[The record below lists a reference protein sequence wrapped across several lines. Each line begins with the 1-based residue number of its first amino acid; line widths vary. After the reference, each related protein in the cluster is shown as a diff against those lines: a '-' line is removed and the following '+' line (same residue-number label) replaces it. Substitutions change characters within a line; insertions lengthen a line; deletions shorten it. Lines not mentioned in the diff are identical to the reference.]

1 MFFDFS
7 FVIVIYYVDLYMLNH
22 PCELGKNHIWFFVF
36 FCFVFVF
43 LGLHT
48 WHMEVPRLGV
58 ELELLPLAYARA
70 TAMRDL
76 SHVCDLHHSSRQDQI
91 FNPQLRD

>member
-1 MFFDFS
+1 MERRGRILIS
-7 FVIVIYYVDLYMLNH
+7 GKMGVGGQVGEWKERTLVGPRRTLNDKVS
-22 PCELGKNHIWFFVF
+22 GMWFFFCFV

-58 ELELLPLAYARA
+58 QSEL
-70 TAMRDL
+70 
-76 SHVCDLHHSSRQDQI
+76 
-91 FNPQLRD
+91 